1 MPSFSS
7 GWPNLAFSLAMR
19 RWQAIASSHP
29 PPSAKPSP
37 AAITGL
43 PHVSSRRSTAWPR
56 SARAFPSNGP
66 CLARSPM
73 SAPAT
78 KALGPAPVR
87 IAPRMASSVAR
98 RWATSASSAITW
110 SFSALSLSGRLMVIS
125 AMPSLISKRRVWY
138 SMRKSYHENA
148 ECGMRSAECECG
160 PHFPVRPSN
169 YTPHSALRTPH
180 SALRISFLL
189 MPVQAIAWTR
199 SGAVRIVDQR
209 ALPEAHIERDIES
222 AAAMAEAIRTLQ
234 VRGAPLIGIAAAMGL
249 VAGLRDERG
258 APRERF
264 LARVEELAAPL
275 AAARPTAVNLR
286 WALDRMRR
294 VAAQAPGEGAA
305 LWDRLKS
312 EATAIWEE
320 DRAMCRSI
328 GEAGLPLVPDGAAV
342 LTHCNAGALATGG
355 VGTALHPGVPFY
367 CAAPSTTIDA
377 TLADG
382 DGIPIEQRP
391 VEEVKT
397 LAGRPIAPAAADALN
412 PAFDVTPA
420 RYVTGYLMER
430 GLVKPPFGT
439 DP

>member
-1 MPSFSS
+1 MGQNPIPRRGEWGVVLPGAHRPRGAHRHVPCPTPQSTR
-7 GWPNLAFSLAMR
+7 SLDR
-19 RWQAIASSHP
+19 
-29 PPSAKPSP
+29 
-37 AAITGL
+37 
-43 PHVSSRRSTAWPR
+43 
-56 SARAFPSNGP
+56 
-66 CLARSPM
+66 
-73 SAPAT
+73 
-78 KALGPAPVR
+78 
-87 IAPRMASSVAR
+87 
-98 RWATSASSAITW
+98 
-110 SFSALSLSGRLMVIS
+110 
-125 AMPSLISKRRVWY
+125 
-138 SMRKSYHENA
+138 
-148 ECGMRSAECECG
+148 
-160 PHFPVRPSN
+160 
-169 YTPHSALRTPH
+169 
-180 SALRISFLL
+180 

-209 ALPEAHIERDIES
+209 ALPEAHIERDLES

-294 VAAQAPGEGAA
+294 VAAQAPGDGAA

-355 VGTALHPGVPFY
+355 IGTAL
-367 CAAPSTTIDA
+367 APVY
-377 TLADG
+377 LAH
-382 DGIPIEQRP
+382 E
-391 VEEVKT
+391 
-397 LAGRPIAPAAADALN
+397 AGRPGHVDVGETPPRLPGGRLTAWGPAPA
-412 PAFDVTPA
+412 
-420 RYVTGYLMER
+420 RH
-430 GLVKPPFGT
+430 
-439 DP
+439 

>member
-1 MPSFSS
+1 MR
-7 GWPNLAFSLAMR
+7 ASL
-19 RWQAIASSHP
+19 
-29 PPSAKPSP
+29 
-37 AAITGL
+37 
-43 PHVSSRRSTAWPR
+43 PR
-56 SARAFPSNGP
+56 
-66 CLARSPM
+66 
-73 SAPAT
+73 AT
-78 KALGPAPVR
+78 FQL
-87 IAPRMASSVAR
+87 
-98 RWATSASSAITW
+98 
-110 SFSALSLSGRLMVIS
+110 
-125 AMPSLISKRRVWY
+125 
-138 SMRKSYHENA
+138 
-148 ECGMRSAECECG
+148 
-160 PHFPVRPSN
+160 
-169 YTPHSALRTPH
+169 HSAFRTPH

-209 ALPEAHIERDIES
+209 ALPEAHIERDLES

-264 LARVEELAAPL
+264 LARVEQLAAPL
-275 AAARPTAVNLR
+275 AAARPTAINLR

-294 VAAQAPGEGAA
+294 VAAQAPGEGA
-305 LWDRLKS
+305 
-312 EATAIWEE
+312 
-320 DRAMCRSI
+320 
-328 GEAGLPLVPDGAAV
+328 V
-342 LTHCNAGALATGG
+342 L
-355 VGTALHPGVPFY
+355 ALHHGVPFY

>member
-1 MPSFSS
+1 
-7 GWPNLAFSLAMR
+7 
-19 RWQAIASSHP
+19 
-29 PPSAKPSP
+29 
-37 AAITGL
+37 
-43 PHVSSRRSTAWPR
+43 
-56 SARAFPSNGP
+56 
-66 CLARSPM
+66 M

-87 IAPRMASSVAR
+87 IAPRMSSPVATR
-98 RWATSASSAITW
+98 SATAARSAITW
-110 SFSALSLSGRLMVIS
+110 SFSALSLSGRLMVIK
-125 AMPSLISKRRVWY
+125 AMASLISKRRVWY

-148 ECGMRSAECECG
+148 ECGMRSAECKCKVG
-160 PHFPVRPSN
+160 PRHDPPLKFRI
-169 YTPHSALRTPH
+169 PHST
-180 SALRISFLL
+180 LRISFFA

-209 ALPEAHIERDIES
+209 ALPEAHIERDLES

-275 AAARPTAVNLR
+275 AAARPTAINLR

-320 DRAMCRSI
+320 DRAMCRRI
-328 GEAGLPLVPDGAAV
+328 GEAGLPLRSEEHTSELQSRPHLVCRLLLEKKKPD
-342 LTHCNAGALATGG
+342 
-355 VGTALHPGVPFY
+355 
-367 CAAPSTTIDA
+367 D
-377 TLADG
+377 
-382 DGIPIEQRP
+382 
-391 VEEVKT
+391 
-397 LAGRPIAPAAADALN
+397 
-412 PAFDVTPA
+412 
-420 RYVTGYLMER
+420 
-430 GLVKPPFGT
+430 
-439 DP
+439 